1 MSDKMDVKQEHKDIE
16 DLLSKMITAGGIVG
30 RDESGRLHYMSDPDD
45 PITMAVG
52 DDARRTLYIYN
63 LNVKDPDGV
72 ILNPIGDGIS
82 VGREKLWFF
91 QQLSAT
97 CCMFTKKIMTDILLL
112 TLEHKKEDNK
122 PEDINKSL
130 LPLLA
135 KISSDVDEKL
145 IDEFNKILNASPG
158 ELFKI
163 YYDKKHKTAKA
174 LTCFQPIN
182 NDTSFQASFGT
193 KIRKKSWK
201 FFDEFIGM
209 IFNADKPI
217 IEEYQF
223 TSISTGYA
231 YFEAFTSVWLRV
243 WKVFIP
249 LLEALN
255 VDIGDT
261 KDNLKDI
268 ENYMKD
274 IDMYHKRSMWT
285 GQATCTKSLVVP
297 GTPSKFKEK
306 ETTPPWGEG
315 SKDQVD
321 TEKRVDTGVTDA
333 MELLRRNKRS
343 SDCVVID
350 RDDRSSRGFRY
361 DREESY
367 GYSRS
372 FGGRSSFS
380 GFTLVTDL
388 PRNSNRWSSR
398 DRRYR

>member
-1 MSDKMDVKQEHKDIE
+1 MDVKQEHKDIE

-30 RDESGRLHYMSDPDD
+30 RDEIGRLHYMSDPDE
-45 PITMAVG
+45 PITMAAG

-63 LNVKDPDGV
+63 LHVKDPDGV

-82 VGREKLWFF
+82 IGREKLWFF

-112 TLEHKKEDNK
+112 TLEHKKEDSK
-122 PEDINKSL
+122 PDDINKSL

-135 KISSDVDEKL
+135 NISSDVDEKL
-145 IDEFNKILNASPG
+145 VDEFNKILNASPG

-163 YYDKKHKTAKA
+163 YYDKKHKKAKD

-201 FFDEFIGM
+201 FFDEFVGM
-209 IFNADKPI
+209 IFGTDKPI
-217 IEEYQF
+217 VEEYQF

-231 YFEAFTSVWLRV
+231 YFEAFTSVWLKV
-243 WKVFIP
+243 WKVFVP

-255 VDIGDT
+255 VDIADT

-297 GTPSKFKEK
+297 GSTSTKFKEK
-306 ETTPPWGEG
+306 ENTPPWEG
-315 SKDQVD
+315 SRDQNEV
-321 TEKRVDTGVTDA
+321 EKRVDTGVTDA
-333 MELLRRNKRS
+333 MELLRRNRRS
-343 SDCVVID
+343 SGDYVVVE
-350 RDDRSSRGFRY
+350 RNDRSSRRIGY
-361 DREESY
+361 DREEDY

-372 FGGRSSFS
+372 YGGRSSFG
-380 GFTLVTDL
+380 GFTLATDL
-388 PRNSNRWSSR
+388 PRNNNRWSSR

>member
-1 MSDKMDVKQEHKDIE
+1 MDVKQEHKDIE
-16 DLLSKMITAGGIVG
+16 DFLSKMITAGGIVG

-145 IDEFNKILNASPG
+145 VDEFNKILNASPG

-209 IFNADKPI
+209 IFNTDKPI

-255 VDIGDT
+255 VDIADT

-297 GTPSKFKEK
+297 GTPSKLKEK
-306 ETTPPWGEG
+306 ETTPPWGDG
-315 SKDQVD
+315 SRDQVD

-343 SDCVVID
+343 SDCVVVD

>member
-16 DLLSKMITAGGIVG
+16 DFLSKMITAGGIVG

-145 IDEFNKILNASPG
+145 VDEFNKILNASPG

-209 IFNADKPI
+209 IFNTDKPI

-255 VDIGDT
+255 VDIADT

-297 GTPSKFKEK
+297 GTPSKLKEK
-306 ETTPPWGEG
+306 ETTPPWGDG
-315 SKDQVD
+315 SRDQVD

>member
-1 MSDKMDVKQEHKDIE
+1 MDVKQEHKDIE
-16 DLLSKMITAGGIVG
+16 DFLSKMITAGGIVG

-145 IDEFNKILNASPG
+145 VDEFNKILNASPG

-209 IFNADKPI
+209 IFNTDKPI

-255 VDIGDT
+255 VDIADT

-297 GTPSKFKEK
+297 GTPSKLKEK
-306 ETTPPWGEG
+306 ETTPPWGDG
-315 SKDQVD
+315 SRDQVD

>member
-1 MSDKMDVKQEHKDIE
+1 MDVKQEHKDIE

-209 IFNADKPI
+209 IFNTDKPI

-297 GTPSKFKEK
+297 GTPSKLKEK

-380 GFTLVTDL
+380 GFTLV
-388 PRNSNRWSSR
+388 NRWSSR